1 MNTIILDKGNIILML
16 PFCLGQGWNSEIDSE
31 IWTKTE
37 EDAPKLDFLLDHVRD
52 FFINNRQKNTDDD
65 ASCLIMKL
73 RKEALPVRMFNNKT
87 YWLSNKAFDTHD
99 KVKNPSMFPVCFNP
113 ESFRIIYH
121 PFTRIAVLIL
131 SIELAAPGK
140 DTPPATLA
148 DFVEINYLL
157 RIFNRHDEAYLIS
170 RNERPEERNK
180 ALQLITENEQALFE
194 RKVEGNVGI
203 TGWRLSHLINYL
215 LNDLNIKF
223 KINFFDS
230 HRFYPVT
237 YVQSAEEIKDE
248 LIIQRALFYLR
259 KVYNLDFAP
268 GVNVLQRESELFQPF
283 RQIYYA
289 NSLEGAAVFNNC
301 SSSDPEFI
309 KTFYTNSFPKSLW
322 LTILGV
328 MQRSVF
334 LQLMKEV
341 SRIDP
346 GDHKQVKD
354 YLTRY
359 SRISL
364 KAIFSKVS
372 VYHQHNDYYVLMV
385 NNFQINELQT
395 ELKNELYELNNVLRQ
410 AHEDEVEK
418 NNIIEKQ
425 SDRRL
430 SMILFVLSIF
440 GLIEVIYKLMENR
453 EMSITEHAVAFGIP
467 VILGVISW
475 ILIYRKKK

>member
-1 MNTIILDKGNIILML
+1 MNTIKLDKGNIILML
-16 PFCLGQGWNSEIDSE
+16 PFSLGQGWTSETDTE

-37 EDAPKLDFLLDHVRD
+37 DDVPKLDFLLDHVRD
-52 FFINNRQKNTDDD
+52 FFIKNKQEGLQDDS
-65 ASCLIMKL
+65 SCVIMKL
-73 RKEALPVRMFNNKT
+73 KKEAVPFKIFNNKT
-87 YWLSNKAFDTHD
+87 YWLSNKAFDTHER
-99 KVKNPSMFPVCFNP
+99 VKNPSRFPVCFNP
-113 ESFRIIYH
+113 DTFRIIYH
-121 PFTRIAVLIL
+121 PFTGISLL
-131 SIELAAPGK
+131 MFGIELAPAGK
-140 DTPPATLA
+140 DTQHCTLA
-148 DFVEINYLL
+148 DFIEINYLVRL
-157 RIFNRHDEAYLIS
+157 FNRHDEAYFIS

-180 ALQLITENEQALFE
+180 ALPLMADKEPGIFDKKTD
-194 RKVEGNVGI
+194 GNMEV

-215 LNDLNIKF
+215 LYDLNVKF

-237 YVQSAEEIKDE
+237 YVQSSEEIKDE
-248 LIIQRALFYLR
+248 HIVQRALFFLR

-268 GVNVLQRESELFQPF
+268 AAEVLQRESELFQPF

-334 LQLMKEV
+334 LQLMKDV

-346 GDHKQVKD
+346 GDHKEVKA
-354 YLTRY
+354 YLMRHA
-359 SRISL
+359 RISL

-372 VYHQHNDYYVLMV
+372 VYHQHNDYYVMMV

-395 ELKNELYELNNVLRQ
+395 ELKNELYELNSVLRQ
-410 AHEDEVEK
+410 SHEDEVEK
-418 NNIIEKQ
+418 HDIIEKQ
-425 SDRRL
+425 SNRRL
-430 SMILFVLSIF
+430 SMILFVLSTF
-440 GLIEVIYKLMENR
+440 GLIEVIYKVMENKTMTII
-453 EMSITEHAVAFGIP
+453 ENAVAFGIP
-467 VILGVISW
+467 LLLGFIFWKIIFSQ
-475 ILIYRKKK
+475 KK